1 MLGGGWLGGRQGR
14 GRHCWWVSRGGH
26 LSCGAQQAASRAG
39 RGHSLALGAAFL
51 LGAIRGKFPE
61 GGSEKGKW
69 GFQAQKMLE
78 LSPGPGGCRV
88 YGKHSQQPA
97 GFRPASSS
105 LPTLQLLLPDDA
117 PIHHRSA
124 QTPPWAGAPHLQ
136 ENKPTPH
143 PRS

>member
-1 MLGGGWLGGRQGR
+1 MPGGGRLGR
-14 GRHCWWVSRGGH
+14 GQRRGRLCWWVSRGGL
-26 LSCGAQQAASRAG
+26 LSRGTQQATTQAG
-39 RGHSLALGAAFL
+39 LGHSLALGAAFL
-51 LGAIRGKFPE
+51 PGAIRGKFPE

-117 PIHHRSA
+117 LIHHRSA

-136 ENKPTPH
+136 ENSPTLH
-143 PRS
+143 PRC